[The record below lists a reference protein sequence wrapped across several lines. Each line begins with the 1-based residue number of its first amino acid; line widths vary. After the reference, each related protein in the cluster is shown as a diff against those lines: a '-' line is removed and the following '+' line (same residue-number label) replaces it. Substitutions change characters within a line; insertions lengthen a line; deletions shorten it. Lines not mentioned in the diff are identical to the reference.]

1 MRRALAVLAVCAS
14 SVAFAADPPPPPP
27 PPPPVVDSPPPPPP
41 PPPLEEAAPARD
53 LSDDSRFRWGVN
65 GQLGWF
71 IPQPTFTFGAEGRFG
86 WTVNRLFTAYAQ
98 FGFTGGLFLGI
109 DNRSAV
115 TFNVLSQW
123 YVGAMGE
130 VNFGDLFFI
139 AAGPG
144 IGRFGLGGVTVNVTG
159 TNAGEGVR
167 AYGGWT
173 PSFDF
178 KAGFTFGARNP
189 QTGRRG
195 GFTLALDL
203 RAVFPLESVIVGV
216 SPGGAV
222 VERTGPAWGLLPMLM
237 LGYDS
242 R

>member
-1 MRRALAVLAVCAS
+1 M
-14 SVAFAADPPPPPP
+14 DE
-27 PPPPVVDSPPPPPP
+27 PPPP
-41 PPPLEEAAPARD
+41 PPPLESAAPAAPLRD
-53 LSDDSRFRWGVN
+53 LSDDSRLRWGVN

-86 WTVNRLFTAYAQ
+86 WTLNRLFTAYGQ
-98 FGFTGGLFLGI
+98 FGFTGGLYFGLDRGQVVI
-109 DNRSAV
+109 
-115 TFNVLSQW
+115 NVLSQW

-144 IGRFGLGGVTVNVTG
+144 IGRFGLAGVTFDATTANR
-159 TNAGEGVR
+159 GEGVR

-189 QTGRRG
+189 ESGRRG

-203 RAVFPLESVIVGV
+203 RAVFPLESTIVNLDGTGTV
-216 SPGGAV
+216 
-222 VERTGPAWGLLPMLM
+222 RTGPAWGLLPMLM